1 MRASPEIVVLGTI
14 KLDVRIPVQGPL
26 GGEEEIAAGDAAFF
40 VGGKGANQALAVSQH
55 GGRATLI
62 GCIGD
67 DAIGRLVLQGLHG
80 AGVSTALVR
89 VVTGADTAVSVV
101 LVTANGRNRIV
112 TTRGASAHLT
122 VDDVARDPVVG
133 RAAAIL
139 SHGEVAL
146 AVTDAAFRIAPPAA
160 LRLYTWGPV
169 LSRRQPPFRALTDLL
184 VVNQTEAAL
193 VTDERE
199 PVAAARCLLATGWPR
214 VLITLGARGALL
226 VDPDGTVT
234 VPAPAVT
241 PVDTTGAGD
250 TLIGVLAVRWSL
262 PGCQGLVDALPQA
275 VTAASQSTT
284 RLSWRARIR

>member
-1 MRASPEIVVLGTI
+1 MPRRCWRSPMAPSPAV
-14 KLDVRIPVQGPL
+14 GP
-26 GGEEEIAAGDAAFF
+26 
-40 VGGKGANQALAVSQH
+40 KN
-55 GGRATLI
+55 
-62 GCIGD
+62 
-67 DAIGRLVLQGLHG
+67 
-80 AGVSTALVR
+80 GVS
-89 VVTGADTAVSVV
+89 GGGQSAVSVV

-199 PVAAARCLLATGWPR
+199 PVAAARCLLAAGWPR

-226 VDPDGTVT
+226 VDPDG
-234 VPAPAVT
+234 AV
-241 PVDTTGAGD
+241 
-250 TLIGVLAVRWSL
+250 
-262 PGCQGLVDALPQA
+262 
-275 VTAASQSTT
+275 
-284 RLSWRARIR
+284 